1 MSRGPLPPKT
11 LAGTWA
17 ETQRVRAAGPL
28 LPAPLV
34 PRENVHCRG
43 LGAWPDWGHAG
54 GPRPSAQGW
63 GQPQGEICLSETP
76 VGRPVQR
83 GRQGP
88 HPSPSH
94 QGVKCVACLGVPGF
108 PQRPHPPGGVL
119 FVWRASRPHP
129 LPQCPH
135 LESHMLVP
143 SSGLPEPERAH
154 TEGDGSLW
162 LDCISRR
169 IRGFLRPPVWAG
181 GWQRLCH

>member
-43 LGAWPDWGHAG
+43 RGAWPDWGHAG

-63 GQPQGEICLSETP
+63 GQPQGEICLSEMP

-88 HPSPSH
+88 AQARLTKVSS
-94 QGVKCVACLGVPGF
+94 VWLVWEFRAPGKG
-108 PQRPHPPGGVL
+108 PTLLGGVL

-129 LPQCPH
+129 PPQCPH

-143 SSGLPEPERAH
+143 SSGLPEPEKAH
-154 TEGDGSLW
+154 TERSEERRVGKE
-162 LDCISRR
+162 CRSRWS
-169 IRGFLRPPVWAG
+169 PY
-181 GWQRLCH
+181 H